1 MVAVF
6 AVFSGLAYNAGV
18 VLLFVGPLVGVG
30 RRLWWWRKGRPE
42 GASVHWGLAV
52 AGAVFWAL
60 LTVSVVLAVP
70 AVQFD
75 RSLYLVMAV
84 VLAGTGTVGVFEQV
98 IARSVAPTVSVIAL
112 TVASCLLA
120 SLLLVAYAFEP
131 GGAVRLAFPL
141 EGEWHVINGGRSVF
155 LNGHWH
161 VSGQG
166 YALDLWRRDG
176 AAGAEVRAP
185 ADGEVV
191 RAVEDSG
198 HAAGSYA
205 VLRVAPRVY
214 VALAH
219 FQRGSLRVAAGTRVR
234 AGDVI
239 GLVGSTGNSTE
250 PHLHIQVQDVLDIVE
265 GRTRPIDFGSGVLR
279 RGDVVRGSPRPPV

>member
-1 MVAVF
+1 
-6 AVFSGLAYNAGV
+6 L
-18 VLLFVGPLVGVG
+18 GPLVGVA

-42 GASVHWGLAV
+42 GFAVHWPLAV
-52 AGAVFWAL
+52 AGAVFWGL

-70 AVQFD
+70 SVQFD
-75 RSLYLVMAV
+75 RSVYLVMVV
-84 VLAGTGTVGVFEQV
+84 VLAGAGTVGVFEQV
-98 IARSVAPTVSVIAL
+98 IARSAAPTVGVITL

-120 SLLLVAYAFEP
+120 TQLLAAYAFSP

-141 EGEWHVINGGRSVF
+141 EGEWHVLNGGRSVF

-161 VSGQG
+161 VTGQG
-166 YALDLWRRDG
+166 YALDIVRRRG

-198 HAAGSYA
+198 HAAGTYA

-219 FQRGSLRVAAGTRVR
+219 FQQGSLRVAAGTRVR
-234 AGDVI
+234 TGDVI
-239 GLVGSTGNSTE
+239 GLVGSTGNSSE
-250 PHLHIQVQDVLDIVE
+250 PHLHIQVQDEPEVGE

-279 RGDVVRGSPRPPV
+279 RSAVVRG